1 MPQIL
6 IPESEI
12 QEYADFLN
20 YKLKQIDEKIIPL
33 QLERK
38 SIERRLNELTKKP
51 VKTAPIDTLSSKA
64 TGLYDENG
72 TILSKIK
79 FVLGESTEPMM
90 TREIIDRLFILEPR
104 LKKDTDKVSK
114 NISTVLSI
122 HNGKTFSRETKNK
135 TNFFTLK

>member
-1 MPQIL
+1 MQIL
-6 IPESEI
+6 IPETEI

-20 YKLKQIDEKIIPL
+20 YKLKQIDEKLIPL
-33 QLERK
+33 QVERK
-38 SIERRLNELTKKP
+38 SIERRLNDLTKKS
-51 VKTAPIDTLSSKA
+51 VKNLPIDTLSSKVN
-64 TGLYDENG
+64 GSYDENG

-79 FVLGESTEPMM
+79 YVLGESSEPMM
-90 TREIIDRLFILEPR
+90 TREIIDRLFVLESR
-104 LKKDTDKVSK
+104 LKSDTDKVSK